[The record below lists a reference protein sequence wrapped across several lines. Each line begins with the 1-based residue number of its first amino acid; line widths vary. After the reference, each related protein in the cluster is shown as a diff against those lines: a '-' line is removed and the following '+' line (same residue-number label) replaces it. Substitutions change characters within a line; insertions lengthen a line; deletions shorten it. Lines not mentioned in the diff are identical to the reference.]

1 MTRTKEMKTK
11 DIFWEI
17 AHESEMI
24 LKDRARKL
32 KEQALNIYSDCADL
46 EKVYMRVECNGKIE
60 LIQLQMKSHESKLKN
75 IQHDITKLRQRV
87 RALKGRYKKLTHE
100 EIEE

>member
-1 MTRTKEMKTK
+1 MTRTKEMKTQ
-11 DIFWEI
+11 DVFWEI
-17 AHESEMI
+17 AHKSEMI

-46 EKVYMRVECNGKIE
+46 EKVYMRIECNGEIE
-60 LIQLQMKSHESKLKN
+60 QIQLKMKLHDSRLKN

-87 RALKGRYKKLTHE
+87 RTLKARYKKLTHE
-100 EIEE
+100 ELNE